1 MAATTTHNSRMSA
14 HGRPTRAA
22 AAVSLDEPGVVVVG
36 AGFGGMEVGKSLQ
49 HARTHL
55 TIIDRKNYTLFQPL
69 LYQVATAALSPA
81 DVAVPLRSLLRSPNT
96 EILLDDVLGVD
107 AMASRVRTV
116 SSGEVPFKFLV
127 LATGSQYNYFGHHAW
142 QKLAP
147 SPKSLD
153 DALVIRRRLLLAF
166 EHAEMCRDDAERR
179 ALMTFVVIGAGA
191 TGVEMAGAMAELAKA
206 TLVQDFR
213 RIDPASARVLLIEAG
228 PRVLAGFS
236 EELGTYAEKAL
247 AKLGVELRLNT
258 KIDHI
263 DSTGVVAA
271 GEKIATRV
279 VVWGAGVKA
288 IPVAAWLGIEPTR
301 HGTVAVNPD
310 FSIPGHSNV
319 FVVGDAAHCVGPNG
333 KPLPGLAAVAKQE
346 GQYVGEVIRRRL
358 DGQTVSSAFRY
369 RDYGTMATIGRSAA
383 VADLRGLKLKG
394 RIAWLLWGVVH
405 LYFLIGFR
413 NRLLVLVNWFWAWL
427 TYARGARLITQ
438 YQVGTSLLDP
448 CLFHA
453 DTHERR

>member
-1 MAATTTHNSRMSA
+1 MATTTTHSSTMAAN
-14 HGRPTRAA
+14 GRRRARAA

-49 HARTHL
+49 RARTHL

-81 DVAVPLRSLLRSPNT
+81 DVAVPIRSLLRSPNT
-96 EILLDDVLGVD
+96 EVLLDDVLSVD
-107 AMASRVRTV
+107 ADASRVRTF
-116 SSGEVPFKFLV
+116 SSGEIPFKFLV
-127 LATGSQYNYFGHHAW
+127 LATGSQYNYFGHEAW

-153 DALVIRRRLLLAF
+153 DALAIRRRLLLAF

-206 TLVQDFR
+206 TLVQDFH

-228 PRVLAGFS
+228 PRALTGFS
-236 EELGTYAEKAL
+236 QELGSYAEEAL
-247 AKLGVELRLNT
+247 TRLGVELRLNT

-271 GEKIATRV
+271 GERIATRV
-279 VVWGAGVKA
+279 VVWGAGVTA
-288 IPVAAWLGIEPTR
+288 TPVAAWLGIEPTR
-301 HGTVAVNPD
+301 HGTVTVNPD
-310 FSIPGHSNV
+310 FSVPGHDNV
-319 FVVGDAAHCVGPNG
+319 FVLGDAAHFVGPNG
-333 KPLPGLAAVAKQE
+333 KALPGLAAVAKQE

-358 DGQTVSSAFRY
+358 EGQTVSSGFRY

-427 TYARGARLITQ
+427 TYARGARLITH
-438 YQVGTSLLDP
+438 YQVVTSLLDP
-448 CLFHA
+448 RPFHTE
-453 DTHERR
+453 THER

>member
-1 MAATTTHNSRMSA
+1 MAATTTHSSA
-14 HGRPTRAA
+14 IQANGRKGTRAA
-22 AAVSLDEPGVVVVG
+22 RANLLDEPGVVVVG

-49 HARTHL
+49 RARTHV

-81 DVAVPLRSLLRSPNT
+81 DIAVPIRSLLRSPNT

-107 AMASRVRTV
+107 AKASRVRTV
-116 SSGEVPFKFLV
+116 SNGEIPFKFLV

-153 DALVIRRRLLLAF
+153 DALAIRRRLLLAF
-166 EHAEMCRDDAERR
+166 EHAEMCHDGAERR

-191 TGVEMAGAMAELAKA
+191 TGVEMAGAIAELAKA

-228 PRVLAGFS
+228 PRVLTGFS
-236 EELGTYAEKAL
+236 EELGTYAEEAL

-263 DSTGVVAA
+263 DNTGVVAA
-271 GEKIATRV
+271 GDKIATRV

-288 IPVAAWLGIEPTR
+288 TPVAAWLGIEPTR
-301 HGTVAVNPD
+301 HGTVPVNPD
-310 FSIPGHSNV
+310 FSVPGHSNV
-319 FVVGDAAHCVGPNG
+319 FVIGDAAHFVGSNG

-346 GQYVGEVIRRRL
+346 GQFVGEVIRRRIA
-358 DGQTVSSAFRY
+358 GQTVSSKFRY

-448 CLFHA
+448 RLFHA
-453 DTHERR
+453 ENK